1 MIRRSN
7 EPDPM
12 IAMLSTWEIIAIL
25 VVVLLLF
32 GNRLP
37 GMARSLGSGITEF
50 KRGLKDGS
58 RPAESRGP
66 TDGGGAAGNP
76 PARTS
81 DTPTDGSPR

>member
-1 MIRRSN
+1 
-7 EPDPM
+7 M
-12 IAMLSTWEIIAIL
+12 IAMLNTWEIVAIL

-32 GNRLP
+32 GHRLP

-58 RPAESRGP
+58 KSSDNAANSGAATPGP
-66 TDGGGAAGNP
+66 AGNP